1 MNLGTSFCMDAGQVK
16 TGTDAHDTYLKM
28 LQQIVRVTPPVA
40 QGIVAEYPDV
50 HSLLA
55 ALELGG
61 PGALQHIKVLSNSFF
76 LTCSASVPSHSANAD
91 PFQKSSNASG
101 TFTNASLGPALSKRI
116 YNIFTGTDPGS
127 YDV

>member
-1 MNLGTSFCMDAGQVK
+1 MDAGQVK
-16 TGTDAHDTYLKM
+16 TGADAHDTYLKM

-50 HSLLA
+50 RFLLE
-55 ALELGG
+55 ALEQDG
-61 PGALQHIKVLSNSFF
+61 PGALQHIK
-76 LTCSASVPSHSANAD
+76 
-91 PFQKSSNASG
+91 KSSNASG

-116 YNIFTGTDPGS
+116 YKIFTGTDPAS